1 MDNRTGPRKRPDD
14 AATGDV
20 KPCGCPVEAECDHAF
35 SGFRDFCKYNPDA
48 PECRIFDL

>member
-1 MDNRTGPRKRPDD
+1 MDQKRSQSKAEEP
-14 AATGDV
+14 GDV

-48 PECRIFDL
+48 PECKIFDL

>member
-1 MDNRTGPRKRPDD
+1 MDNRAGPEKQR
-14 AATGDV
+14 AEIASGDV
-20 KPCGCPVEAECDHAF
+20 KPCGCPVEAECDHVF

>member
-1 MDNRTGPRKRPDD
+1 METPRKSSSTETP
-14 AATGDV
+14 GDV
-20 KPCGCPVEAECDHAF
+20 KPCGCPVEKECDHAF

>member
-1 MDNRTGPRKRPDD
+1 METPNKNVPTE
-14 AATGDV
+14 TSGDV
-20 KPCGCPVEAECDHAF
+20 KPCGCSVEAECDHAF

>member
-1 MDNRTGPRKRPDD
+1 MEHQSNKTHPPARS
-14 AATGDV
+14 GDV